1 MKQGPAAA
9 RMIGMERILDRM
21 RHWLDSDLVGVAV
34 TLAAATV
41 FGLAFLGFY
50 VAGPVGG
57 IAFAIFSIGLIAMI
71 VVQPGRRK

>member
-1 MKQGPAAA
+1 MKDGPATAT
-9 RMIGMERILDRM
+9 MVGMERIRDRT
-21 RHWLDSDLVGVAV
+21 RHWLESDLVGVAV

-50 VAGPVGG
+50 FAGPVGG

-71 VVQPGRRK
+71 AVQPGR